1 MIDEYVH
8 LEKDDYTNNCME
20 QTCLD
25 MKQKYLVLQRLK
37 MVFENSLQ
45 TIKMVIKN

>member
-20 QTCLD
+20 QTD